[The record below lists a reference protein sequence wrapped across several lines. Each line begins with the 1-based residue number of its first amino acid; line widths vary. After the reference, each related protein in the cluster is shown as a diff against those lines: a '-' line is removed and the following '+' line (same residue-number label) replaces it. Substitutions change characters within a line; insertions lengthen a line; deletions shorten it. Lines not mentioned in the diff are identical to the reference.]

1 MPLILSLGGK
11 EKQNSSESFFLLQVN
26 YNFLESEINTNEPC
40 KKKKNSFVDLKFSFN
55 LAPYLVPGS
64 PIPSLPRPSPQC
76 TSVGYILAV
85 GLRVKGI

>member
-40 KKKKNSFVDLKFSFN
+40 KKKKFFCWSEIQF
-55 LAPYLVPGS
+55 
-64 PIPSLPRPSPQC
+64 
-76 TSVGYILAV
+76 
-85 GLRVKGI
+85 

>member
-1 MPLILSLGGK
+1 MSP
-11 EKQNSSESFFLLQVN
+11 V
-26 YNFLESEINTNEPC
+26 
-40 KKKKNSFVDLKFSFN
+40 KKKNSFVDLKFSFN
-55 LAPYLVPGS
+55 LAPYLVPGN

>member
-40 KKKKNSFVDLKFSFN
+40 ILVSLWSVAEFLRLLASFFKNCN
-55 LAPYLVPGS
+55 
-64 PIPSLPRPSPQC
+64 C
-76 TSVGYILAV
+76 IL
-85 GLRVKGI
+85 